1 MQDPELLPDYFEILT
16 ETTEINTNEKL
27 KLWEQQYVTARS
39 IVLSDAQ
46 DEYENKKAFWVPQR
60 NSCIY
65 RNKTKEKLYVY
76 PNVVGKQ
83 RDTVLKSP
91 NTKQIYNSTFDFPKP
106 KTKLTSKHFKIRY
119 HKSDNPY

>member
-91 NTKQIYNSTFDFPKP
+91 NTKQIYNSTFDFQKP

-119 HKSDNPY
+119 HKFDNPH